1 MHNRQRSAIAL
12 LGAFLLFLAAAGTV
26 DSGAGKIESFTEQQP
41 EISIRT
47 ADSGARNDYTV
58 PRKQVLLEMATAT
71 W

>member
-1 MHNRQRSAIAL
+1 MHNGQRYGIAL
-12 LGAFLLFLAAAGTV
+12 LGAFLLLLAAAGTA
-26 DSGAGKIESFTEQQP
+26 DSGAGKIESFTKQQP

-47 ADSGARNDYTV
+47 ADPGARSDYTV